1 MILDFGHSTFP
12 NARSREHHFITNID
26 LKPTEI
32 FVESYKQ
39 QTLNISNWDKIS
51 GTLCQLTP
59 IHYAFGSLV
68 FLIVLVM
75 SCCLLAVCYKR
86 VHALLGIL
94 TCNLCCKD
102 KLIARRQYLMD
113 RQRLRTQARARVKFS
128 ELKTTDP
135 DKQPPI
141 SLP

>member
-1 MILDFGHSTFP
+1 MTI
-12 NARSREHHFITNID
+12 RSREHHFITNID
-26 LKPTEI
+26 FKPTKI
-32 FVESYKQ
+32 FLENFKQ
-39 QTLNISNWDKIS
+39 QSVDITHWDKIS
-51 GTLCQLTP
+51 NTFRQLTP
-59 IHYAFGSLV
+59 IHYALGSVV

-75 SCCLLAVCYKR
+75 LCCLLAICYKR
-86 VHALLGIL
+86 VPALLGIL

-135 DKQPPI
+135 DKQPPT